1 MALIIRGGTLLT
13 PAGPATADLRI
24 EGGRISALGEG
35 VATSGDETLDAGGC
49 YVLPGG
55 IDPHTHIEMP
65 AGGGEFNADDWYS
78 GTAAALAGG
87 TTTVLDMITPE
98 RGGTL
103 TAALGDWQGRAALR
117 AACDYSFHMGL
128 IEDSPALLAE
138 MAAIVAAGVP
148 SFKIYLAYK
157 GRLMI
162 DDGAAFRILRRA
174 GALGALTLAHCENG
188 EIIDTLIADRRA
200 AGDLAPGNHPRV
212 RPSLAEGEATARA
225 IALAQ
230 LARAPLY
237 VVHVTCREAI
247 GAIAAARGQ
256 GQAVYGEACAH
267 HLTLTEAEYERP
279 GFAAAPYVLS
289 PPLRGAADV
298 AALREAL
305 RQGVLQTTATD
316 HCPWHLQGQ
325 KDRGRADFT
334 RIPNGA
340 GGIQERLGLL
350 IHHLGDALGWERL
363 VAVAA
368 ANAARLFGL
377 TGKGV
382 LAPGADADV
391 LVWDPQQRQVFS
403 ARTQVSRVDHNIY
416 EGLAVDGAPRFVL
429 SRGRLAVSEG
439 RVHAEPGWGRFLA
452 RQPR

>member
-279 GFAAAPYVLS
+279 GFAAAPMS
-289 PPLRGAADV
+289 SARPCAAPPTWPPCARRCARACS
-298 AALREAL
+298 RPPP
-305 RQGVLQTTATD
+305 RTTAPGTS
-316 HCPWHLQGQ
+316 
-325 KDRGRADFT
+325 RARRT
-334 RIPNGA
+334 
-340 GGIQERLGLL
+340 
-350 IHHLGDALGWERL
+350 
-363 VAVAA
+363 AA
-368 ANAARLFGL
+368 AP
-377 TGKGV
+377 T
-382 LAPGADADV
+382 
-391 LVWDPQQRQVFS
+391 
-403 ARTQVSRVDHNIY
+403 
-416 EGLAVDGAPRFVL
+416 
-429 SRGRLAVSEG
+429 SRGSPTAPAASRNASACSSTTWATPWAGSGSWPWPPPTPPVSST
-439 RVHAEPGWGRFLA
+439 
-452 RQPR
+452 